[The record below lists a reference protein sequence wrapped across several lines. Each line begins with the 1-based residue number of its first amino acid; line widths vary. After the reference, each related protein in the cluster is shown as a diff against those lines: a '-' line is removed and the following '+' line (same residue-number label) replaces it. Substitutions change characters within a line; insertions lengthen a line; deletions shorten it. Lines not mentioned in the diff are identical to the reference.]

1 MSGITKE
8 KIAEIVAEY
17 GGSTKNTGSV
27 RAQIAIFTHRI
38 KHLSDHLRQNKKDFS
53 SKRTLLSLVG
63 KRKRY
68 LNYLQRKDIG
78 DYRAL
83 IEQLGLRK

>member
-17 GGSTKNTGSV
+17 GGSSENTGSV